1 LHMTT
6 IYLWMTRQIKGL
18 LLMEHSN
25 ASAKCKWMQYRKTK
39 MSEKTFMDL
48 LRRLKNKSVVG
59 ILVRKIPT
67 SLRDPH

>member
-1 LHMTT
+1 
-6 IYLWMTRQIKGL
+6 
-18 LLMEHSN
+18 
-25 ASAKCKWMQYRKTK
+25 